1 MLSLRLSSFTNP
13 ACGSRAVCG
22 KQVVYLKGKTNQ
34 LLESCHDFC
43 LLIYYFYLSVFA
55 TGSPS
60 KTDEVIS
67 SLLVSG
73 NLNGLNIK
81 IWCEGILS
89 VLDLKIKNS
98 Q

>member
-22 KQVVYLKGKTNQ
+22 KRVVYLKGKTNQ